1 YCHGVP
7 DRWQAHPLA
16 RQSFAKS
23 KGLTM
28 IPVGYVG
35 FHPKRKRAQK
45 VVVAHAGPAEPAI
58 KNAAHLV
65 QQTPSL
71 PPDDACATLR
81 ERWQPAPAR

>member
-1 YCHGVP
+1 HGVP

-35 FHPKRKRAQK
+35 FHPKRKRA
-45 VVVAHAGPAEPAI
+45 I
-58 KNAAHLV
+58 KTGSNAYSASAKSSHFY
-65 QQTPSL
+65 SH
-71 PPDDACATLR
+71 
-81 ERWQPAPAR
+81 